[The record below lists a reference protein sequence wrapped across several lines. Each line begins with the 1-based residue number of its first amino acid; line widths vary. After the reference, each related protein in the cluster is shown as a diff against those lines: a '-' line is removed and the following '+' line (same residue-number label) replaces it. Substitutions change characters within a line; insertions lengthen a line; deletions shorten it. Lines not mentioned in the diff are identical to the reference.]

1 MLANGLGQMAKGAEA
16 TARRP
21 ATPPVKF
28 SFGKLALGVCVNG
41 LESLAKTHRA
51 AKFSV
56 LTTEIFTLLLT
67 LLSEVPNVAAQ
78 APHRTFE
85 IGSLALKLAAHLIE
99 CFAGQKAF

>member
-41 LESLAKTHRA
+41 FGESRED
-51 AKFSV
+51 S
-56 LTTEIFTLLLT
+56 
-67 LLSEVPNVAAQ
+67 S
-78 APHRTFE
+78 R
-85 IGSLALKLAAHLIE
+85 
-99 CFAGQKAF
+99 GQV